1 VVPAYEEEVRGLD
14 RVLREAD
21 EFFMQRGRVYDTL
34 RALARRLDEAGIP
47 YAVLGAIGMGEHG
60 MRRLT
65 LDIDILLTAEACRN
79 LRRVTW
85 DADTCRPSLARGSP
99 SEPPIRVS
107 VSRLSLRE
115 STRGMDVRS
124 RWCSPTPRTRPWKW
138 AAFA

>member
-1 VVPAYEEEVRGLD
+1 
-14 RVLREAD
+14 VLREAG

-34 RALARRLDEAGIP
+34 PALARRLDEAGIS
-47 YAVLGAIGMGEHG
+47 YAVLGAIAMGEHG

-65 LDIDILLTAEACRN
+65 LDIDILLTAEGLSEFTSRY
-79 LRRVTW
+79 VG
-85 DADTCRPSLARGSP
+85 RGYAPAFPGRKNP

-107 VSRLSLRE
+107 ASRLSLRE